1 MHCIANQPERGNR
14 SRSADCAQCTLHCA
28 LCRDWE
34 CVSAKC
40 GQCIVSNSGFVLA
53 PFAGFCR
60 GHLTR
65 SQSALRNTMLQAEEN
80 KPKRGTE
87 RRMLAVLRDHPSL
100 AGLQDPIDNKI
111 ILLRLTFGRHQTFH
125 HEGQSPVCRKQ
136 GKSSQ
141 TDFEILRQIE
151 DWARIK

>member
-14 SRSADCAQCTLHCA
+14 SSSADCAQCTLHCA

-87 RRMLAVLRDHPSL
+87 RRNADNRVDASFFSSGPLESL
-100 AGLQDPIDNKI
+100 DFCWQYCEIIPLLQVYK
-111 ILLRLTFGRHQTFH
+111 ILLITR
-125 HEGQSPVCRKQ
+125 SYC
-136 GKSSQ
+136 S
-141 TDFEILRQIE
+141 D
-151 DWARIK
+151 